1 MCGRGFK
8 PRFAFTSMRGRTT
21 VMSGETAGFI
31 LETVRRK
38 NITDTGGVVDEEN
51 MARFR
56 REMRERYDEEGH
68 PFYTGSLLFH
78 DGVIAFSEARDK
90 IARAFEVALRAPI
103 RESVWGDLKV

>member
-1 MCGRGFK
+1 MNE
-8 PRFAFTSMRGRTT
+8 A
-21 VMSGETAGFI
+21 E
-31 LETVRRK
+31 
-38 NITDTGGVVDEEN
+38 

-78 DGVIAFSEARDK
+78 DGVIAFAEARDK
-90 IARAFEVALRAPI
+90 LARAFEIALRIPV